1 MAPSNA
7 PFPEVNATLFQNKIL
22 PTLRHH
28 NGAQSHVKFSR
39 VGEISTFDGIES
51 LEVPNGDEVAQV
63 EDRNRNNWICRAG
76 ERSCRSRCV
85 S

>member
-39 VGEISTFDGIES
+39 VGEISTFDGTFTIFSSPKWTDIQFLKACLSKNAIFKNIE
-51 LEVPNGDEVAQV
+51 
-63 EDRNRNNWICRAG
+63 
-76 ERSCRSRCV
+76 
-85 S
+85 

>member
-39 VGEISTFDGIES
+39 VGEISTFDGIG
-51 LEVPNGDEVAQV
+51 VFK
-63 EDRNRNNWICRAG
+63 NNSFGFLGYHKKI
-76 ERSCRSRCV
+76 ELLK
-85 S
+85 